1 MKYLIQQHFQG
12 KQSKSETHKYF
23 KRGSFQQKLSRNQV
37 FIIEKSNKH
46 VHQYDTDGPRFRQT
60 DLFPL
65 LFKNIGFKESQIR
78 PLQDN
83 LNVNVDLSS
92 RLLFPSRNQMQIAC
106 LHLWNILESFNFT
119 EVYFASERPI
129 RKKLLPC
136 LKLVRLAWSG
146 R

>member
-1 MKYLIQQHFQG
+1 MYISTILTDHASGKLICFPCC
-12 KQSKSETHKYF
+12 SRILASEKA
-23 KRGSFQQKLSRNQV
+23 
-37 FIIEKSNKH
+37 
-46 VHQYDTDGPRFRQT
+46 
-60 DLFPL
+60 
-65 LFKNIGFKESQIR
+65 SQIR

-106 LHLWNILESFNFT
+106 LHLWNILESFNFA